1 MPFATSS
8 TTVEV
13 AKIKEE
19 QDVEAEIQELE
30 DLFFQFVYKAQSDLE
45 RIELSKVKFC
55 VIQLPVSLKSYYH
68 KFLTGNIAAIQNA
81 ESVSE
86 IFSILSMYWDFLNC
100 ELLVH
105 IVRRLGNDEL
115 NKQMAAYM
123 ETLTL
128 FLRRTTLEAFIGKWA
143 RSVPPQFAKF
153 VTYMAG
159 DWRNRTL
166 QDLKD
171 FRMELARTMLVE
183 EYALPF
189 KIINPGSVLVTWAI
203 PSSLPGIADTLQSIF
218 PQLDVEYDV
227 LMVVFQGKH
236 IPESNELAPLEVC
249 YYYQHSALSKG
260 GIFN

>member
-1 MPFATSS
+1 MPFATPS

-13 AKIKEE
+13 AKIQEE
-19 QDVEAEIQELE
+19 QDIEAEVEELE
-30 DLFFQFVYKAQSDLE
+30 DQFFQIVCKAQSDLE
-45 RIELSKVKFC
+45 RIELSKVKLC
-55 VIQLPVSLKSYYH
+55 VILLPVSLKSYYH

-105 IVRRLGNDEL
+105 IVRRLGNDQL
-115 NKQMAAYM
+115 NKMMAAYM
-123 ETLTL
+123 ENLTL

-143 RSVPPQFAKF
+143 RSIPPQFSEF
-153 VTYMAG
+153 VTHMGG

-171 FRMELARTMLVE
+171 FRMDLARTMLVE

-189 KIINPGSVLVTWAI
+189 KIIKPGSVI
-203 PSSLPGIADTLQSIF
+203 S
-218 PQLDVEYDV
+218 
-227 LMVVFQGKH
+227 
-236 IPESNELAPLEVC
+236 
-249 YYYQHSALSKG
+249 
-260 GIFN
+260 